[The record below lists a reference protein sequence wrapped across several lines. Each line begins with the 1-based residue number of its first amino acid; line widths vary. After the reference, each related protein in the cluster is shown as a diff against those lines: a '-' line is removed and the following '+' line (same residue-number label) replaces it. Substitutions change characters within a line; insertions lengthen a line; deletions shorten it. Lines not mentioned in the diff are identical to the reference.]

1 MPAVSAYR
9 RAPLV
14 DLNYT
19 PLSDGAVHAEG
30 LQQRLTQ
37 LVLGMVDRQQLSP
50 LDAVLCT
57 KLGGYAQAPDC
68 ALPARE
74 WVDGQLAAY
83 VEGLR
88 AKAMA
93 STMARDKQ
101 GMLDVLG
108 GVKEL
113 RAALPRLSEEAL
125 FAVGADALR
134 LVVDLYR
141 RTAQP
146 FLLELLEELRSR
158 LPDVSGLM
166 HMFPFQQAYQPE
178 TGAHSPDEQSYYDRM
193 QRFATGKYTA
203 DTLAMSALLSQYSGS
218 GRDAAAPKTGL
229 ASLMRFHGM
238 PSGVFSAD
246 PYLAGRD
253 PARAS
258 ELEAVCAQ
266 AEALL
271 DALLTTGDAAMADGL
286 ERLAVNVLPDL
297 ISEKGVRTL
306 SPTNRLSEDD
316 SCQWQTPEPTE
327 VSAILRALY
336 ALRRATWLCRDDS
349 HLCYMLPMEGGCL
362 TRMNGV
368 PVRLTASVK
377 GLWQREIAI
386 RVECRQPVSFTLS
399 LHVPGYADAARVSV
413 NGGRAQ
419 QAAAGEL
426 CAITHNFQTGD
437 VITLSMDIAPQV
449 RTGWRGSVSVYA
461 GAQLLALPLPG
472 ADAAWRYALLNRAE
486 RTPSEENGQPCAL
499 LAACEAPMWR
509 EKDGFILPPPQG
521 VPMGAAYE
529 LTLIPAA
536 GTDGRIAAFP
546 CVQER

>member
-30 LQQRLTQ
+30 LQQRLSQ
-37 LVLGMVDRQQLSP
+37 LALGLVDRDRLTP

-57 KLGGYAQAPDC
+57 KLGGYTEAPACAVPAQELLDSHA
-68 ALPARE
+68 
-74 WVDGQLAAY
+74 GAY
-83 VEGLR
+83 VNGLR

-93 STMARDKQ
+93 SAMTRDKQ
-101 GMLDVLG
+101 GMMEVLG
-108 GVKEL
+108 GLKAFQE
-113 RAALPRLSEEAL
+113 ALPRLSEEAL
-125 FAVGADALR
+125 FTVGADALR
-134 LVVDLYR
+134 LIVDLYR

-146 FLLELLEELRSR
+146 FLLNLLEELRSR
-158 LPDVSGLM
+158 LPDVSGVM
-166 HMFPFQQAYQPE
+166 HMFPFQRAYQVE
-178 TGAHSPDEQSYYDRM
+178 NGVHSPDEQAYYDRM

-203 DTLAMSALLSQYSGS
+203 DTLAMAALLSQYSGS

-229 ASLMRFHGM
+229 ASLMRYHGM

-253 PARAS
+253 PARAAD
-258 ELEAVCAQ
+258 LEAVCAQ
-266 AEALL
+266 AEAWL
-271 DALLTTGDAAMADGL
+271 DALLTTGDVAMADAL

-297 ISEKGVRTL
+297 VSEKGVRTL
-306 SPTNRLSEDD
+306 SPTNRLSDDD
-316 SCQWQTPEPTE
+316 SCQWQQPEQGD
-327 VSAILRALY
+327 VSALLRALY
-336 ALRRATWLCRDDS
+336 ALRRAVWLCKDDG

-368 PVRLTASVK
+368 PVRLTASVN

-386 RVECRQPVSFTLS
+386 RVECKQPVSFTLS

-419 QAAAGEL
+419 QAAPGEL
-426 CAITHNFQTGD
+426 CAVTHNFQTGD
-437 VITLSMDIAPQV
+437 VITLSLDLAPQL
-449 RTGWRGSVSVYA
+449 RTGWRGCVSVYA

-472 ADAAWRYALLNRAE
+472 KDAAWRYAILPGAD
-486 RTPSEENGQPCAL
+486 RTPGEDHGQPCAL

-509 EKDGFILPPPQG
+509 EKDGFILPPPQN

-536 GTDGRIAAFP
+536 GVDGRIAAFP